1 MVREFTVF
9 DADLYYKGI
18 VDALKN
24 GSIAYTGEF
33 YSEEGKYHYDGHRRC
48 GISQPPNITT
58 QMGPECRVCHK
69 PLTLGVLNRVITL
82 SDKKLDLHRGCDG
95 FITVSNRYPAFINLI
110 PLRDIISEVI
120 QKGPNTMAVNEEYL
134 RILST
139 LGSEIE
145 ILVHR
150 EEDNLIAYAGEDVAT
165 MIMKCRKGTLSIEP
179 GFDGVYGK
187 ITF

>member
-1 MVREFTVF
+1 M
-9 DADLYYKGI
+9 
-18 VDALKN
+18 
-24 GSIAYTGEF
+24 
-33 YSEEGKYHYDGHRRC
+33 GH
-48 GISQPPNITT
+48 
-58 QMGPECRVCHK
+58 ECRVCHK

-95 FITVSNRYPAFINLI
+95 FITVSNLYPKFINLI
-110 PLRDIISEVI
+110 PLRDIISEAI
-120 QKGPNTMAVNEEYL
+120 QKGPNTKTVNEEYL

-150 EEDNLIAYAGEDVAT
+150 GEDDLIAYAGEDVAT

-187 ITF
+187 IAF